1 MIVEMT
7 KHYYV
12 TKVLKEQQLTKN
24 TKRFNIVNYE
34 VYCHINHFK
43 MHLKKCECSKIK
55 LKFSQGKGVC
65 HGDEDPQIKQCFICI
80 QTYFEIGF

>member
-1 MIVEMT
+1 MNNCRNEKAFLCHKSI
-7 KHYYV
+7 KS
-12 TKVLKEQQLTKN
+12 

-34 VYCHINHFK
+34 VQCHINHFK
-43 MHLKKCECSKIK
+43 IHLKKCECSKIK